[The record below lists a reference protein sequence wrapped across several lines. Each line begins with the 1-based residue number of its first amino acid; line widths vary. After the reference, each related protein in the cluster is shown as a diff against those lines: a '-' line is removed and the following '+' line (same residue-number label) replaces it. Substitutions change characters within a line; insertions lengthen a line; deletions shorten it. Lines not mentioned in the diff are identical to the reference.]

1 MRVIPELYYERLKK
15 ALDDEMIS
23 APPSVEIDLT
33 NICRQACYYC
43 NSAKFRAHNPDKA
56 TTKDYIKLI
65 DSLPKGVRDI
75 TYAGGG
81 EPLDNLNAN
90 EIINHSLRSGFQVGI
105 ITNGARLRH
114 LKFNGDYRP
123 NWIGVDIDTA
133 DTDLYWKIRKGNLPK
148 VIESVTEVMEDL
160 KSFGTKMAFKYLITD
175 YNNSLEHL
183 EESVVLAKDMGFQ
196 EFFVRVAY
204 FPEPD
209 HIIQPPGE
217 SWGELE
223 NQIREKCEDVG
234 IEYISSFAKQQ
245 NFIDVRDGG
254 LKPVKQCFA
263 PLFLPVFTAD
273 GAVYWCCEHRGDKEY
288 IIGNWIE
295 DQCDYLLRTDL
306 VPTMKKFIDTYKCA
320 KQCRYFNYN
329 NFASK
334 IDGGLDG
341 DDAGHT
347 TGFF

>member
-81 EPLDNLNAN
+81 EPLDNPDAS
-90 EIINHSLRSGFQVGI
+90 EIINYSLQKGFKVGI

-133 DTDLYWKIRKGNLPK
+133 DPDLYWKIRKGNLSK
-148 VIESVTEVMEDL
+148 IIKSITEVIDDL
-160 KSFGTKMAFKYLITD
+160 KLFGTKMTFKYLIND
-175 YNNSLEHL
+175 YNNSKEHL
-183 EESVVLAKDMGFQ
+183 FEAIELAKDIGFD
-196 EFFVRVAY
+196 EFYVRVAY
-204 FPEPD
+204 FTDYVIEPID
-209 HIIQPPGE
+209 K
-217 SWGELE
+217 SWWELE
-223 NQIREKCEDVG
+223 QSIKDKCEEVG
-234 IEYISSFAKQQ
+234 IKFIGNFAKQI
-245 NFIDVRDGG
+245 NFTETRMSG

-263 PLFLPVFTAD
+263 PLFLPAFTAD
-273 GAVYWCCEHRGDKEY
+273 GSVYWCCEHRGDKEY
-288 IIGNWIE
+288 IIGNWTG
-295 DQCDYLLRTDL
+295 DQVDCLFRTDL

-334 IDGGLDG
+334 IDGGLDS